1 MKFDI
6 LRIYKTLLLM
16 RLLLVEDEH
25 DLGTSIHHALTQR
38 DYIVDW
44 VEDGQT
50 AWDYLNTVP
59 QRYEIAILDWM
70 LPKLSGLELCQRLRG
85 QKNQLPIMLLTARD
99 SMNDRVTGLD
109 AGADDYLVKPFGMAE
124 LLARVCQLYCRT

>member
-1 MKFDI
+1 
-6 LRIYKTLLLM
+6 M

-59 QRYEIAILDWM
+59 QRYE
-70 LPKLSGLELCQRLRG
+70 KE
-85 QKNQLPIMLLTARD
+85 
-99 SMNDRVTGLD
+99 
-109 AGADDYLVKPFGMAE
+109 DYQISNHRNYK
-124 LLARVCQLYCRT
+124 

>member
-1 MKFDI
+1 
-6 LRIYKTLLLM
+6 M

-59 QRYEIAILDWM
+59 QRYEISRHTGG
-70 LPKLSGLELCQRLRG
+70 SGLGLAIALAIVQTHKGKLEVQSDVNNG
-85 QKNQLPIMLLTARD
+85 STFTVILPLF
-99 SMNDRVTGLD
+99 SKVNS
-109 AGADDYLVKPFGMAE
+109 
-124 LLARVCQLYCRT
+124 

>member
-1 MKFDI
+1 
-6 LRIYKTLLLM
+6 M

-25 DLGTSIHHALTQR
+25 DLGMSIHHALTQR

-70 LPKLSGLELCQRLRG
+70 LP
-85 QKNQLPIMLLTARD
+85 QK
-99 SMNDRVTGLD
+99 
-109 AGADDYLVKPFGMAE
+109 
-124 LLARVCQLYCRT
+124 C

>member
-1 MKFDI
+1 
-6 LRIYKTLLLM
+6 M

-44 VEDGQT
+44 AEDGQT

-59 QRYEIAILDWM
+59 DILH
-70 LPKLSGLELCQRLRG
+70 
-85 QKNQLPIMLLTARD
+85 
-99 SMNDRVTGLD
+99 
-109 AGADDYLVKPFGMAE
+109 LVKGDSIN
-124 LLARVCQLYCRT
+124 RK